1 MKVKICGLRTYDEA
15 MAAIEAGADLLGF
28 NFYKPSPRYITPWEC
43 MRLQVRL
50 QIALQGMVN
59 RKIIMVGVF
68 VNHGANET
76 ASVLGDC
83 NLDLAQLSG
92 DESPDEMAALGEKAF
107 KALRP
112 TTSEELVRAVAE
124 YPRRSGSPS
133 WLVDASH
140 QGYYGGSGQQAAW
153 HLARQLA
160 VQTPILLAGGL
171 TVENVGIAIRQVH
184 PWGVDV
190 ASGVESSPGCKDA
203 AKMAA
208 FVQAAERAEEEFLA

>member
-43 MRLQVRL
+43 MRLQVKL
-50 QIALQGMVN
+50 QIALQGMVS
-59 RKIIMVGVF
+59 RQIIMVGVF
-68 VNHGANET
+68 VNYGATE
-76 ASVLGDC
+76 AALILGDC

-92 DESPDEMAALGEKAF
+92 DESPEDMAALGEKAF

-112 TTSEELVRAVAE
+112 TSSEELERAVAE

-133 WLVDASH
+133 WLIDAHRS
-140 QGYYGGSGQQAAW
+140 GLYGGSGQTASW
-153 HLARQLA
+153 SLARQLA

-171 TVENVGIAIRQVH
+171 TADNVGIAIRQVH

-190 ASGVESSPGCKDA
+190 ASGVETAPGCKDA
-203 AKMAA
+203 AMMAA

>member
-43 MRLQVRL
+43 MRLQVKL
-50 QIALQGMVN
+50 QIALQGMSH

-68 VNHGANET
+68 VNYGANET

-92 DESPDEMAALGEKAF
+92 DETPEEMAALGEKAF
-107 KALRP
+107 KALR
-112 TTSEELVRAVAE
+112 TNTAEELERAITA

-133 WLVDASH
+133 WLIDANRPGS
-140 QGYYGGSGQQAAW
+140 YGGSGLAADW
-153 HLARQLA
+153 SLARMMA
-160 VQTPILLAGGL
+160 VQSPILLAGGL
-171 TVENVGIAIRQVH
+171 TAENIGVAIRQVH

-190 ASGVESSPGCKDA
+190 ASGVESSPGCKDPTR
-203 AKMAA
+203 MTA
-208 FVQAAERAEEEFLA
+208 FIQAAQRAEEEFLA